1 MLFMVI
7 ERFRPEKFQATYAR
21 FQQHGRMMP
30 YGLRYV
36 SSWIDADLTRCFQ
49 VMETDDRKL
58 LDEWM
63 SRWQDLMEFEV
74 IPVITSSE
82 AAQKALN
89 GSNPAAG

>member
-1 MLFMVI
+1 
-7 ERFRPEKFQATYAR
+7 
-21 FQQHGRMMP
+21 
-30 YGLRYV
+30 
-36 SSWIDADLTRCFQ
+36 
-49 VMETDDRKL
+49 METDDRKL

-74 IPVITSSE
+74 VPVITSSE